1 VYGGVLIMIVI
12 MFILF
17 ILEFVGG
24 VLIYFVLG
32 GGNVCRV
39 LLRPN

>member
-1 VYGGVLIMIVI
+1 MIVI